1 MTDMNQNIDKPE
13 AREIDFSSDWQQR
26 VLIIGGLLGAVIGVL
41 SAIFYI
47 RSADE
52 SELGGPPEAPAP
64 REAVRVGMSLLSIM
78 RTIAEWGTQRAR

>member
-1 MTDMNQNIDKPE
+1 MNQNLDKSA
-13 AREIDFSSDWQQR
+13 ARDLDFSSNWQQR
-26 VLIIGGLLGAVIGVL
+26 VLLIGGLLGAVIGVL

-52 SELGGPPEAPAP
+52 SETGGPPNAPAP

-78 RTIAEWGTQRAR
+78 RTIAEWGTQRVK